1 MSLKKS
7 ELYFVI
13 RSFKNHFINTLRA
26 SKYYSEKYKRLGKLK
41 IFLIRFFYSFY
52 FIRNLI
58 GHNNKLQNILEK
70 NIFIKDENSK
80 EIIKEIIKK
89 GYYKTSIK
97 SEIIDL
103 INNDF
108 KKNNFKYEFKPS
120 FDEKTGK
127 YIIKEENIKFP
138 QNINLN
144 EILEYSNKQNLY
156 HVLIKIFP
164 KLENEI
170 SKISQSCFFLNIA
183 KSYLNSE
190 KIILIPHCIISNSF
204 SVDVETKKKSA
215 QYFHYDAD
223 YRKFFKVFIYLND
236 VDQDGGPH
244 TFVQKTHKKKKFRHS
259 HAERI
264 HDEEIIKFYGEEN
277 IKTFVGKKGTIIFED
292 TFGFHKGQPP
302 ISKSRLMLVLEYGL
316 PPGIGDE
323 GIYEIE

>member
-13 RSFKNHFINTLRA
+13 RSFKNYLINTLWA
-26 SKYYSEKYKRLGKLK
+26 SEYYSEKYMRFGKLK

-108 KKNNFKYEFKPS
+108 KKNNFKYEFKNS
-120 FDEKTGK
+120 FDEKTNK
-127 YIIKEENIKFP
+127 YIIKEENIKF
-138 QNINLN
+138 
-144 EILEYSNKQNLY
+144 
-156 HVLIKIFP
+156 
-164 KLENEI
+164 
-170 SKISQSCFFLNIA
+170 
-183 KSYLNSE
+183 
-190 KIILIPHCIISNSF
+190 
-204 SVDVETKKKSA
+204 
-215 QYFHYDAD
+215 
-223 YRKFFKVFIYLND
+223 
-236 VDQDGGPH
+236 
-244 TFVQKTHKKKKFRHS
+244 
-259 HAERI
+259 
-264 HDEEIIKFYGEEN
+264 YGQEN
-277 IKTFVGKKGTIIFED
+277 IQTFVGKKGTIIFED
-292 TFGFHKGQPP
+292 TFDFHKGQPP

-316 PPGIGDE
+316 PPGIGNE

>member
-13 RSFKNHFINTLRA
+13 RSFKNHFINTLHA

-108 KKNNFKYEFKPS
+108 KKNNFKYEFKTS

-190 KIILIPHCIISNSF
+190 KIILIPRCIISNSF

-244 TFVQKTHKKKKFRHS
+244 TFVQKTHKK
-259 HAERI
+259 RI
-264 HDEEIIKFYGEEN
+264 L
-277 IKTFVGKKGTIIFED
+277 D
-292 TFGFHKGQPP
+292 T
-302 ISKSRLMLVLEYGL
+302 LMLKEFMMKKLLNFMEKKILKHLWEKREQLFLKILLVFIRDNHQLVNQDL
-316 PPGIGDE
+316 C
-323 GIYEIE
+323 